1 MTPEKRSV
9 PTLPES
15 EDEVEIPIRNQRRQK
30 GKMSLYEPK
39 ISVTYLYLYEEHY

>member
-15 EDEVEIPIRNQRRQK
+15 EEEDEVEIPIRNQRRKK
-30 GKMSLYEPK
+30 GKMSLDEPK
-39 ISVTYLYLYEEHY
+39 ISVTHLYL